1 MTPFGKAVRHHR
13 IEREILL
20 GEMAEGLGVGSSF
33 LSQVESGK
41 KPIPDGF
48 VQRVAAFLQLDASDA
63 AQLRQAA
70 DLSTREFRLRVPE
83 SSGAA
88 DRILAGEL
96 VQEFAR
102 LTPDAKASIAKIL
115 RGGADD

>member
-13 IEREILL
+13 VEREMLL
-20 GEMAEGLGVGSSF
+20 GEMAEGMGVGSSF

-48 VQRVAAFLQLDASDA
+48 VEKAAGVLGLNNEELAGLREA
-63 AQLRQAA
+63 AA
-70 DLSTREFRLRVPE
+70 LSTQEFRLRLSETSQP
-83 SSGAA
+83 A

-96 VQEFAR
+96 VHEFAR
-102 LTPDAKASIAKIL
+102 LTPEAKASIAKIL
-115 RGGADD
+115 KGGAQ